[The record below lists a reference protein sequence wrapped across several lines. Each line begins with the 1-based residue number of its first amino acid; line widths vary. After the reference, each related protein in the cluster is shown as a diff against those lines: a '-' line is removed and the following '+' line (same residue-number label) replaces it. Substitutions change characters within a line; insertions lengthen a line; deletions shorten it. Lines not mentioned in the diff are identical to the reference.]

1 MHLRIS
7 TLNRCG
13 KQWSTVKAD
22 IILDVRV
29 LFSGISR
36 LERASCD
43 VSALLLENVSPAH
56 GPLTYLKR
64 NMSPAHGPLTYLK
77 RNMSPAHGPLTYLP
91 RLIAPYLL
99 IIGKLIAQ
107 LCTSESNST
116 RPKQLTNNPDRRL
129 RGGKKSSRYFDRLK
143 VFREVSASNPF
154 FQVGAKRRGECM
166 PTFRVK

>member
-43 VSALLLENVSPAH
+43 VSALLLENV
-56 GPLTYLKR
+56 
-64 NMSPAHGPLTYLK
+64 SPAHGPLTYLK